1 MSFDLEDKF
10 QKEAAEYFQGVFFK
24 NSKSGVLDGNAILYS
39 GHYAL
44 LYALLFGKYPLADW
58 LSEAIYIEAKHDWG
72 MITRGPHKWPDAQ
85 THDDYIGLATISF
98 LGKYKWVAWQIKA
111 RGPVFWRKE
120 IKGFRNWFNSQFW
133 RIPGVW
139 QHLKL
144 CAGDDW
150 NLFDKFWWSL
160 GVVSTSLAKKESTSG
175 RLLDWHLRSVYRL
188 SGRDY
193 WLCNKAMDFVEKRN
207 SKLYSNL
214 MGDVFKIYFSA
225 EHIFAKW
232 SIGIK

>member
-24 NSKSGVLDGNAILYS
+24 HSKDGVLDGNAILYS

-44 LYALLFGKYPLADW
+44 LYACLFGKFPLGDW
-58 LSEAIYIEAKHDWG
+58 LSEAIYEEAKHDWG

-85 THDDYIGLATISF
+85 THDDYIGLCTISF
-98 LGKYKWVAWQIKA
+98 LGTGYVAKEIYR

-139 QHLKL
+139 QHIKL
-144 CAGDDW
+144 CAGNEW
-150 NLFDKFWWSL
+150 NLFDKFFWSL
-160 GVVSTSLAKKESTSG
+160 GIVSTSLAKKESTSG
-175 RLLDWHLRSVYRL
+175 RLMDWHLRHAYKISCK
-188 SGRDY
+188 DY

-207 SKLYSNL
+207 AKIYANL
-214 MGDVFKIYFSA
+214 MGDVFSIYFTKD
-225 EHIFAKW
+225 HLLAKW
-232 SIGIK
+232 SVGIK